1 MCSKTAL
8 LCLTVFMYGTCT
20 GRAQTPSAEQQI
32 AAAVSAAPE
41 HLREQAMVY
50 GYSENGTFVT
60 LREGTNEMVCIADAP
75 GDDGFSA
82 ACYHHSLEPFM
93 ARGRELRADGVGRA
107 EVTAAREEEIS
118 SGTLA
123 FPDGPAMLYVRYGDA
138 ASYNYDTGDYSA
150 TQLRYVVYT
159 PYATPES
166 TGLSPNP
173 SPGAPWIMFPGKP
186 TAHIMIMPAA
196 PGS

>member
-1 MCSKTAL
+1 MKYVL
-8 LCLTVFMYGTCT
+8 LCLTGFMITST
-20 GRAQTPSAEQQI
+20 GRAQTPSAEQQVT
-32 AAAVSAAPE
+32 AAVSAAPE
-41 HLREQAMVY
+41 HLREQARVY
-50 GYSENGTFVT
+50 GYDDSGGFVT
-60 LREGTNEMVCIADAP
+60 LREGSNEMVCLADTP
-75 GDDGFSA
+75 GDENFSA
-82 ACYHHSLEPFM
+82 ACYHNSLEPFM
-93 ARGRELRADGVGRA
+93 ARGRALRAEGMDRA
-107 EVTAAREEEIS
+107 AVTATREEEIA
-118 SGTLA
+118 SGDLA
-123 FPDGPAMLYVRYGDA
+123 FPDGPATLYVRYGDA

-159 PYATPES
+159 PYATPET